1 MANPPDQAPL
11 APPQDSSPGA
21 ARPRRGPFGRAAIFL
36 LRGIYGGLRALVTV
50 PLTVG
55 TLYIGW
61 LVLVYAW
68 HYNYSSGTRTG
79 IVRKVS
85 HKGSP
90 VCKYVS
96 VELAVLGNSGNG
108 QLPLAPE
115 VWEVTVDDDRPEA
128 PLRKAL
134 EAAERSQKPTTIRYR
149 QDKKRLPWRW
159 CVDTEYHA
167 VAVE

>member
-1 MANPPDQAPL
+1 MPNSPDQAQL
-11 APPQDSSPGA
+11 APPPGA
-21 ARPRRGPFGRAAIFL
+21 GPVPTRPRRGLLGRTVIFL
-36 LRGIYGGLRALVTV
+36 LRGIYGGMRALATV
-50 PLTVG
+50 PLTVA

-90 VCKYVS
+90 LCKYVS
-96 VELAVLGNSGNG
+96 VEMAILGNSGGG
-108 QLPLAPE
+108 QVPIAPE
-115 VWEVTVDDDRPEA
+115 VWEVTVDDDNPNT
-128 PLRKAL
+128 PLRLAL
-134 EAAERSQKPTTIRYR
+134 EAAQRSQKPTTIRYR
-149 QDKKRLPWRW
+149 QDRKRLPWRW

-167 VAVE
+167 VAAE